1 MKKII
6 GLLVSLTLMLSIV
19 PMTVMAEDETVTY
32 AGGSGTS
39 SSPWQIATAAQL
51 KLMRDTVNA
60 DDGKNDVSKYWVL
73 TADIDLGGEEWEP
86 IGWSKSGNYDY
97 EFSGTFDGAGH
108 VVKNFVITQAAQ
120 VKSATDGTYYYNNIG
135 LFGSVLGG
143 TIKNLGVENFTATVN
158 EPDNTAADAIS
169 NIGGIV
175 GRFSGTMTKCYAKNI
190 TVQKLDNYVNTS
202 VGAVIGTIRG
212 TSTITDCYAYGVSLS
227 GTSKMLGGAFHRGI
241 ESATTNV
248 SKLTNCYASNVTFG
262 GNAQNVYGFGMAN
275 SSGVS
280 LTYTNCW
287 STAADLS
294 GCDNAVSKGTLGA
307 TKEGI
312 ITALVTDGGSY
323 IVDEDVNDGYPCL
336 DFEKPALVAANAY
349 AGGTGTSTDPYQIA
363 TAEQLMYARDMVND
377 GTHKTKSFVLTADI
391 DLEGSEWEPMGTFWK
406 ENNNTTDAGQFY
418 SGTFDGGNHVIKNF
432 KITQAYHG
440 QIGFFGY
447 TSGAT
452 VKNLGIEDMNI
463 NYSIESNGNVGGMI
477 GYGSV
482 TATNCYIKNSE
493 ILAPALRYYSVGGF
507 MGKTRF
513 ASTFENCYLYGCT
526 LRAKD
531 NSNVAGFIS
540 SIERDGNVVT
550 NCYVANTQVHS
561 SNQAAVYPFIC
572 NKAKKTITLE
582 GCYSELASAEGTTTN
597 TSNKY
602 NATYAYGTYTNLMS
616 DITGTLGSVEGYKL
630 DNAINGGYPSF
641 TWETAPIVVTPNPY
655 VIAAVNTNGMV
666 KVSILENS
674 AVSGAKVYVA
684 SYDVNGRLLNADVR
698 PVTAGTQTS
707 AVDATGATTIKVFV
721 WDPNQTP
728 LANMYSK

>member
-6 GLLVSLTLMLSIV
+6 SLLVSLTLVLSIV

-60 DDGKNDVSKYWVL
+60 DDGKNDAGKYWVL

-86 IGWSKSGNYDY
+86 IGWSKSGNYNY

-108 VVKNFVITQAAQ
+108 VVKNFAITQAAQ
-120 VKSATDGTYYYNNIG
+120 VESATDGTYYYNNIG
-135 LFGSVLGG
+135 LFGSVLSG

-158 EPDNTAADAIS
+158 EPDNTAADAVS

-241 ESATTNV
+241 ENATSNL

-262 GNAQNVYGFGMAN
+262 GNAQNVYGFGVAN

-312 ITALVTDGGSY
+312 ATALLTDGGSY

-336 DFEKPALVAANAY
+336 DFEKPALVAATAY
-349 AGGTGTSTDPYQIA
+349 AGGTGTPTDPYQIA
-363 TAEQLMYARDMVND
+363 TAEQLMYARDMVNA
-377 GTHKTKSFVLTADI
+377 GQHNNAHFILTADI
-391 DLEGSEWEPMGTFWK
+391 DLEDSEWTPIGVDASTSGNFGGTF
-406 ENNNTTDAGQFY
+406 N
-418 SGTFDGGNHVIKNF
+418 GNGKVVSNI
-432 KITQAYHG
+432 KITQPHTYV
-440 QIGFFGY
+440 GFFGHAHLS
-447 TSGAT
+447 TI
-452 VKNLGIEDMNI
+452 KNLGIDSLYVESRAETANI
-463 NYSIESNGNVGGMI
+463 GGMI
-477 GYGSV
+477 GRGGLTVS
-482 TATNCYIKNSE
+482 NSF
-493 ILAPALRYYSVGGF
+493 IRNSSINAPNLRYCSIGMMINSVR
-507 MGKTRF
+507 T
-513 ASTFENCYLYGCT
+513 ASTF
-526 LRAKD
+526 
-531 NSNVAGFIS
+531 
-540 SIERDGNVVT
+540 T
-550 NCYVANTQVHS
+550 NCYVYNCTMTAKDCSHIS
-561 SNQAAVYPFIC
+561 GFAGGIESAATSVFTNCYVGDITIGTNNKATVYPFGRNTTSASQTVNNC
-572 NKAKKTITLE
+572 LSDLKSSSGTDSRYPYKAE
-582 GCYSELASAEGTTTN
+582 H
-597 TSNKY
+597 
-602 NATYAYGTYTNLMS
+602 AYGDFAESKT
-616 DITGTLGSVEGYKL
+616 DITGAFETVEGFKL
-630 DNAINGGYPSF
+630 DNAINDGYPSF
-641 TWETAPIVVTPNPY
+641 TTETAPVVVTPNPY

-666 KVSILENS
+666 KVSILENN

-684 SYDVNGRLLNADVR
+684 SYDVNGRLLNADVL
-698 PVTAGTQTS
+698 PATAGTQTS

>member
-6 GLLVSLTLMLSIV
+6 SLLVSLTLVLSIV

-108 VVKNFVITQAAQ
+108 VVKNFAITQAAQ

-158 EPDNTAADAIS
+158 EPNNTAADAVS

-241 ESATTNV
+241 ENATSNV

-312 ITALVTDGGSY
+312 ATALVTDGGSY

-336 DFEKPALVAANAY
+336 DFEKPALVAATAY
-349 AGGTGTSTDPYQIA
+349 AGGTGTPTDPYQIA
-363 TAEQLMYARDMVND
+363 TAEQLMYARDMVNA
-377 GTHKTKSFVLTADI
+377 GRHNNAHFILTADI
-391 DLEGSEWEPMGTFWK
+391 DLEDSEWTPIGVDASTSGNFGGTF
-406 ENNNTTDAGQFY
+406 N
-418 SGTFDGGNHVIKNF
+418 GNGKVVSNI
-432 KITQAYHG
+432 KITQPHTYV
-440 QIGFFGY
+440 GFFGHAHGS
-447 TSGAT
+447 TI
-452 VKNLGIEDMNI
+452 KNLGIDSLYVESSAETANI
-463 NYSIESNGNVGGMI
+463 GGMI
-477 GYGSV
+477 GRGGLTVS
-482 TATNCYIKNSE
+482 NCFIRNSS
-493 ILAPALRYYSVGGF
+493 INAPNLRYCSIGMMINSVR
-507 MGKTRF
+507 T
-513 ASTFENCYLYGCT
+513 ASTF
-526 LRAKD
+526 
-531 NSNVAGFIS
+531 
-540 SIERDGNVVT
+540 T
-550 NCYVANTQVHS
+550 NCYVYNCTM
-561 SNQAAVYPFIC
+561 AAKDCSHISGFAGGIESAATSVFTNCYVGDITIGTNNKATVYPFGRNTTSASQTVNNC
-572 NKAKKTITLE
+572 LSDLKSSSGTDSRYPYKAE
-582 GCYSELASAEGTTTN
+582 H
-597 TSNKY
+597 
-602 NATYAYGTYTNLMS
+602 AYGDFAESKT
-616 DITGTLGSVEGYKL
+616 DITSTFQNVEGFKI
-630 DNAINGGYPSF
+630 DNTINDGYPSF
-641 TWETAPIVVTPNPY
+641 VTETAPIVVTPNPY

-666 KVSILENS
+666 KVTILENS

-684 SYDVNGRLLNADVR
+684 SYDGNGRLLNADIFNASV
-698 PVTAGTQTS
+698 GTKTTN
-707 AVDATGATTIKVFV
+707 VDATGAATVKVFV
-721 WDPNQTP
+721 WNPNQMP